1 MIVIIYRN
9 IYSSIRYLLCLCL
22 SGTKHSLFKENIL
35 RQDSNR
41 VVKSRI
47 KFKLVKN
54 IYIRIMM
61 CKITSISELVLFLN
75 LVFFFLKNLLE

>member
-1 MIVIIYRN
+1 MIVIIYRKV
-9 IYSSIRYLLCLCL
+9 YSSIRHLLCLCL

-47 KFKLVKN
+47 KFELVKK
-54 IYIRIMM
+54 YI
-61 CKITSISELVLFLN
+61 
-75 LVFFFLKNLLE
+75 LE

>member
-1 MIVIIYRN
+1 MIVIIYRK
-9 IYSSIRYLLCLCL
+9 IYSSIRHLLCLCL

-61 CKITSISELVLFLN
+61 CKITSISELIPFLN
-75 LVFFFLKNLLE
+75 LVCFFLKNLLE